1 MSKVLIVA
9 EHREGVLK
17 DSTFELVS
25 LARELQAAA
34 GLEPVAIVVGHDVGP
49 LAATLARYVPRTLV
63 VDAEPL
69 AHFRYETHA
78 AVLKA
83 VLEREAP
90 LLALGPHSAFGT
102 ELFPRLSVESDR
114 PCATDCVQV
123 EVRDGL
129 PSVVRSVYNGKI
141 HARATFAPAAGY
153 LLTVRGGSRP
163 SAAEAPAAGAVE
175 NLPCPDLPSSPRTEF
190 LGYRKADA
198 GGVDMA
204 QAPFI
209 VAVGRGIKDEE
220 NVPRVQELAD
230 RMGAVLA
237 CSRPVVDKKWMEK
250 SRQVGTSGHTVKP
263 RAYLALG
270 ISGAFQHMAGIKG
283 GGVLIA
289 VNRDAKAPI
298 FAAADY
304 GVVEDMFKII
314 DALKAETGA

>member
-1 MSKVLIVA
+1 MSKLLIVA

-17 DSTFELVS
+17 DATFELIS
-25 LARELQAAA
+25 LARELEASA
-34 GLEPVAIVVGHDVGP
+34 GLQPVALVVGHDVGA
-49 LAATLARYVPRTLV
+49 LAETLSRYVPRTLV

-78 AVLKA
+78 PVLRA
-83 VLEREAP
+83 VLEQEAP
-90 LLALGPHSAFGT
+90 LLALAPHSAFGT
-102 ELFPRLSVESDR
+102 ELFPRLSVETDR
-114 PCATDCVQV
+114 PCATDCIRV
-123 EVRDGL
+123 EMTDGA

-141 HARATFAPAAGY
+141 HARSTFAPAGGY
-153 LLTVRGGSRP
+153 LLTVRGGSH
-163 SAAEAPAAGAVE
+163 PAATEAGGTGSVE
-175 NLPCPDLPSSPRTEF
+175 AFTAPELPTAPRTEF

-198 GGVDMA
+198 GGVDLT

-209 VAVGRGIKDEE
+209 IAVGRGIKDEE
-220 NVPRVQELAD
+220 NLTRVQALAD

-250 SRQVGTSGHTVKP
+250 DRQVGTSGHTVKP
-263 RAYLALG
+263 KAYLAMG

-289 VNRDAKAPI
+289 VNRDAKAPV
-298 FAAADY
+298 FATADY